1 MAKGKY
7 IAICEGDDYWISDD
21 KLQRQYDAL
30 EAHPECD
37 MCACGA
43 RMISADEKHIL
54 GEVRPKDE
62 DGILTMEESIL
73 GGGMYLATAKLSG
86 DFL

>member
-1 MAKGKY
+1 M
-7 IAICEGDDYWISDD
+7 EV
-21 KLQRQYDAL
+21 
-30 EAHPECD
+30 HPECD
-37 MCACGA
+37 MCACGS